1 MTEERE
7 ERKETM
13 HAWLTEAAMKLGV
26 PTAICGALLGFQYI
40 GSERE
45 FQRAMKQEERMD
57 AQAKYVNETLTTQL
71 ANSTAA
77 LQAINQTM
85 QGFREDQR
93 ETRQVLREVA
103 EKQH

>member
-1 MTEERE
+1 MTEERRE
-7 ERKETM
+7 SL

-77 LQAINQTM
+77 LQAINTTM
-85 QGFREDQR
+85 EGFREDQR

-103 EKQH
+103 EKQHQ

>member
-1 MTEERE
+1 MTEERRE
-7 ERKETM
+7 SL

-77 LQAINQTM
+77 LQAINETM
-85 QGFREDQR
+85 KGFREDQR

>member
-1 MTEERE
+1 MTEER
-7 ERKETM
+7 KESM

-57 AQAKYVNETLTTQL
+57 SQAKYVNETLTTQL

-103 EKQH
+103 EKQHQ

>member
-1 MTEERE
+1 MTEERRE
-7 ERKETM
+7 SM

-57 AQAKYVNETLTTQL
+57 SQAKYVNETLTTQL

-77 LQAINQTM
+77 LQAINETM
-85 QGFREDQR
+85 KGFREDQR

>member
-1 MTEERE
+1 MTEERRE
-7 ERKETM
+7 SL

-40 GSERE
+40 GSEHE
-45 FQRAMKQEERMD
+45 FQREMKQEERMD

-77 LQAINQTM
+77 LQAINETM
-85 QGFREDQR
+85 KGFREDQR

>member
-1 MTEERE
+1 MTE

-45 FQRAMKQEERMD
+45 FQRSMKQEERMD
-57 AQAKYVNETLTTQL
+57 AQEKYVNETLTTQL

-85 QGFREDQR
+85 QGFCEDQR

>member
-7 ERKETM
+7 ERKESM

-45 FQRAMKQEERMD
+45 FQRDMKQEERMD

>member
-1 MTEERE
+1 MTG
-7 ERKETM
+7 ERKESM
-13 HAWLTEAAMKLGV
+13 HAWMTEAAMKLGV
-26 PTAICGALLGFQYI
+26 PTAVCAALLGFQYI

-57 AQAKYVNETLTTQL
+57 SQAKYVNETLTTQL

-93 ETRQVLREVA
+93 ETREVLREVSQQQSHA
-103 EKQH
+103 K

>member
-1 MTEERE
+1 
-7 ERKETM
+7 M

-57 AQAKYVNETLTTQL
+57 SQAKYVNETLTTQL

-77 LQAINQTM
+77 LQAINETM
-85 QGFREDQR
+85 KGFREDQR

>member
-1 MTEERE
+1 MTEER
-7 ERKETM
+7 KESM

-45 FQRAMKQEERMD
+45 FQRDMKQEERMD
-57 AQAKYVNETLTTQL
+57 SQAKYVNETLTTQL

>member
-1 MTEERE
+1 MTEER
-7 ERKETM
+7 KESM

-45 FQRAMKQEERMD
+45 FQRDMKQEERMD

>member
-1 MTEERE
+1 M
-7 ERKETM
+7 KETM

-40 GSERE
+40 GSEHE
-45 FQRAMKQEERMD
+45 FQRAMKQEERMEKQEERMD

>member
-45 FQRAMKQEERMD
+45 FQRSMKQEERMD

>member
-1 MTEERE
+1 
-7 ERKETM
+7 M

-57 AQAKYVNETLTTQL
+57 SQAKYVNETLTTQL

-77 LQAINQTM
+77 LQAINETM
-85 QGFREDQR
+85 KGFREDQR
-93 ETRQVLREVA
+93 DTRQVLREVA

>member
-1 MTEERE
+1 MTEERRE
-7 ERKETM
+7 SL

-40 GSERE
+40 GSEHE

-77 LQAINQTM
+77 LQAINETM
-85 QGFREDQR
+85 KGFREDQR

-103 EKQH
+103 EKNP

>member
-1 MTEERE
+1 MTEERRE
-7 ERKETM
+7 SL

-57 AQAKYVNETLTTQL
+57 SQAKYVNETLTTQL

-77 LQAINQTM
+77 LQAINETM
-85 QGFREDQR
+85 KGFREDQR

-103 EKQH
+103 EKH

>member
-1 MTEERE
+1 MTEERRE
-7 ERKETM
+7 SL

-57 AQAKYVNETLTTQL
+57 SQAKYVNETLTTQL

-85 QGFREDQR
+85 QGFRDDQR

>member
-1 MTEERE
+1 MTEERRE
-7 ERKETM
+7 SL

-26 PTAICGALLGFQYI
+26 PAAICGALLGFQYI
-40 GSERE
+40 GSEHE

-77 LQAINQTM
+77 LQAINETM
-85 QGFREDQR
+85 KGFREDQR

>member
-1 MTEERE
+1 
-7 ERKETM
+7 
-13 HAWLTEAAMKLGV
+13 MKLGV

-57 AQAKYVNETLTTQL
+57 SQAKYVNETLTTQL

-103 EKQH
+103 EKQHQ

>member
-1 MTEERE
+1 MTEERRE
-7 ERKETM
+7 SL

-57 AQAKYVNETLTTQL
+57 SQAKYVNETLATQL

-77 LQAINQTM
+77 LQAINETM
-85 QGFREDQR
+85 TGFREDQR

-103 EKQH
+103 EKQHQ

>member
-1 MTEERE
+1 MTEERRE
-7 ERKETM
+7 SL

-77 LQAINQTM
+77 LQAINETM
-85 QGFREDQR
+85 KGFREDQR

-103 EKQH
+103 EKQHQ